1 MHLVNPATIDSLRAF
16 DSATI
21 FNALV
26 RHGGLPNEAYTDHT
40 I

>member
-1 MHLVNPATIDSLRAF
+1 MHHVNPATIEGLRAF

-26 RHGGLPNEAYTDHT
+26 RHGGLPNEAD
-40 I
+40 